1 LVLLLV
7 SVIGFFV
14 SLFLIPLV
22 FDEFD
27 AYGEV
32 PIPGTRTL
40 HLPAEDVTISFHSVY
55 PKGDMDKCIPIPEGL
70 KVTITPPKGV
80 AEPTTAGTDLVCDN
94 DTDTDDE
101 RRTVQVARIPQVGD
115 YTITTSGNVTEFASP
130 RVAFGHPSRFGFLP
144 WLFAG
149 LGVVSLAAFFVV
161 HMHWGTRLARTASA
175 DWPPFFLHRY
185 RGEVERAPA
194 SNGRRATSAKLGRD
208 RRLGRGVLP
217 RGYSARDEDAGR
229 LPGVLACAAFLVR
242 EGPSADL
249 QERRVESPRPRQ
261 RLHRRDDLFHRSRQE
276 RPSGNHRG
284 RRPSRR
290 RIAAAQQSISPPMS
304 EPLRKRWQVL
314 GKTGVAV
321 SPSVSLVITSD
332 LD

>member
-1 LVLLLV
+1 VRRAIARASLVLLLV

-175 DWPPFFLHRY
+175 DWPPFSFTDTGGRSSAPPPATE
-185 RGEVERAPA
+185 GEL
-194 SNGRRATSAKLGRD
+194 RRQNWAAIDGLVAEFFPEAI
-208 RRLGRGVLP
+208 RRETRMRGVFQE
-217 RGYSARDEDAGR
+217 YW
-229 LPGVLACAAFLVR
+229 LVR
-242 EGPSADL
+242 RSWSERDHLLIFKNGGWSLRGLDNGYIVETTSSTDPDKKGPRETTVVDGLREGAL
-249 QERRVESPRPRQ
+249 
-261 RLHRRDDLFHRSRQE
+261 RLLNNR
-276 RPSGNHRG
+276 
-284 RRPSRR
+284 
-290 RIAAAQQSISPPMS
+290 
-304 EPLRKRWQVL
+304 
-314 GKTGVAV
+314 
-321 SPSVSLVITSD
+321 
-332 LD
+332 